1 MRRPTLTSLVSIAL
15 AVGCNVD
22 APTDTGSPAP
32 NFVVA
37 GNSGCH
43 AVSGKIVQSGAF
55 PNFQGTISGD
65 IEGTV
70 VTTIDPASAS
80 FPGIALLVRGDQTWE
95 VTGGTV
101 GGLTTVHLELNST
114 QRAAQPP
121 LLGLKT
127 TARVIDG
134 AESGNLTYHGFV
146 DVSGFPILVD
156 VDYHGVIC
164 P

>member
-1 MRRPTLTSLVSIAL
+1 MRKLFIPLVS
-15 AVGCNVD
+15 VGLSFGCGAE
-22 APTDTGSPAP
+22 APTASDGLTP
-32 NFVVA
+32 NFMVA

-43 AVSGKIVQSGAF
+43 TVTGRLIQSGAF

-70 VTTIDPASAS
+70 VTVLDPTSVSAQ
-80 FPGIALLVRGDQTWE
+80 GVALLVRGDQTWE

-101 GGLTTVHLELNST
+101 GGLTTVHLELSST
-114 QRAAQPP
+114 QRGAQPP

-127 TARVIDG
+127 TARVIHG
-134 AESGNLTYHGFV
+134 AESGNLTYHGVV
-146 DVSGFPILVD
+146 DVSGFPTLSD
-156 VDYHGVIC
+156 VEYHGVIC